1 MLGSTQTVDMET
13 TRQNNF
19 GRVFIAVL
27 NPLLIP
33 PELDVVIGDHYFEL
47 EFEVEKMGI
56 DENGEEVLVEWKG
69 GEGGEGKGEEGKG
82 FDSSAKRD
90 PKRHKSGEETEN
102 DLEKSP
108 KGQNGEQPTMGTETL
123 KQKVHHSSQGDFSA
137 FLKETAEAIIDIAVS
152 RELDVMA
159 EKIMAENLE
168 EVGEL
173 QMTIEGKNVA
183 DQLGLEA
190 ASQVGNKGVLQR
202 EVEEPVVQLE
212 EVSNREGIQ
221 MGATLTAAT
230 KKIGSGGS
238 ARALTSSV
246 MEGQGVNPAMGELL
260 AAAAIPEALVTPT
273 RASPRLTQY
282 SDEHILTRVERRT
295 AEKNWRAQQVIR

>member
-1 MLGSTQTVDMET
+1 
-13 TRQNNF
+13 
-19 GRVFIAVL
+19 
-27 NPLLIP
+27 
-33 PELDVVIGDHYFEL
+33 
-47 EFEVEKMGI
+47 
-56 DENGEEVLVEWKG
+56 
-69 GEGGEGKGEEGKG
+69 
-82 FDSSAKRD
+82 
-90 PKRHKSGEETEN
+90 
-102 DLEKSP
+102 
-108 KGQNGEQPTMGTETL
+108 
-123 KQKVHHSSQGDFSA
+123 
-137 FLKETAEAIIDIAVS
+137 
-152 RELDVMA
+152 
-159 EKIMAENLE
+159 
-168 EVGEL
+168 
-173 QMTIEGKNVA
+173 VA

-282 SDEHILTRVERRT
+282 SDEHILTRVKRRT